1 MTLAPVYTAEFF
13 FRDKKG
19 MLEDEETMLSDQAHP
34 TLESTP
40 TKSYW
45 VNVSSECAHFC
56 KHTMTFTTNKH
67 SYKVC
72 KEFIEVHDELHIPHS
87 HDFTSTKLCR
97 PITLSLIYLIPRQRT
112 RHRCISSALRL
123 LGQFN
128 ARKQEDEKMNGRMKV
143 SCPSPEF
150 TSS

>member
-1 MTLAPVYTAEFF
+1 MLWLSLKLQPIF

-34 TLESTP
+34 TLEPTP

-45 VNVSSECAHFC
+45 VNMSSECAHFC

-72 KEFIEVHDELHIPHS
+72 KEFIEVHDDAGS
-87 HDFTSTKLCR
+87 RVYMCNTLCKPQKHASWKQDAEADEDVPTNPAFAPEPQPMTVYWCVFEYSFNSR
-97 PITLSLIYLIPRQRT
+97 LPSRLS
-112 RHRCISSALRL
+112 
-123 LGQFN
+123 
-128 ARKQEDEKMNGRMKV
+128 
-143 SCPSPEF
+143 
-150 TSS
+150 